1 MRDTDLT
8 ELNSVIEAA
17 AAATR
22 SAAPIRRSRWIGAIA
37 DRLDEAADALVP
49 IAQRESH
56 LTDARLRGELTRT
69 TY

>member
-8 ELNSVIEAA
+8 ELNSVIEA